1 MRMKIEYEQMIT
13 KASNLT
19 ASDPNMASVYAQ
31 VAIADRLDRLCKIL
45 SAKRD

>member
-1 MRMKIEYEQMIT
+1 MKIEYEQMINQ
-13 KASNLT
+13 ALDLRVSDPDT
-19 ASDPNMASVYAQ
+19 ASIYAQ

>member
-1 MRMKIEYEQMIT
+1 MKIEYEQMINQALDLRVSEPDI
-13 KASNLT
+13 ASI
-19 ASDPNMASVYAQ
+19 YAQ